1 MLSGRAAAQRPEGD
15 ALHPT
20 TANLVAHRLVKVGKG
35 ASAWVSRQSSTA
47 PWAPGSVDP
56 VSGVYSAVANRVTE
70 AQRRTA
76 GMRRN
81 GQPRRRV
88 TRGA

>member
-1 MLSGRAAAQRPEGD
+1 MLSGQAAGRRPEVD
-15 ALHPT
+15 ALRPRV
-20 TANLVAHRLVKVGKG
+20 ANLVAHRPVKVGKG
-35 ASAWVSRQSSTA
+35 ASVWVSRQSSA
-47 PWAPGSVDP
+47 AAWAPGSVDP

-81 GQPRRRV
+81 GQPRRA